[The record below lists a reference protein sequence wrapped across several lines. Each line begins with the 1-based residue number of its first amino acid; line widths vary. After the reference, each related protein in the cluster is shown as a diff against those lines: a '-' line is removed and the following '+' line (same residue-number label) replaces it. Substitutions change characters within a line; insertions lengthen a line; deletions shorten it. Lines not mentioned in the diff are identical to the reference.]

1 MTNTNANKEH
11 GGHANPNRRQSG
23 ADGASMNLGKKLA
36 RVWFSWRK
44 DSARVWFF
52 DEMSWEKS
60 EKREK
65 KVKLVKQ
72 RRKTWKL
79 LAKASDLADDPCCF
93 IGDFNDIL
101 NQEEKTGNHPKT
113 KNQIEKFRELVN
125 KRELMDIDLKGS
137 KFTWFSNPRDNIV
150 TRERIN
156 RALVNWGWRKMFEHV
171 TLIATPAIS
180 SDH

>member
-1 MTNTNANKEH
+1 MGDKRERSNEVLSEQQGKQIHKTEKGETYFVE
-11 GGHANPNRRQSG
+11 P
-23 ADGASMNLGKKLA
+23 ASDNEE
-36 RVWFSWRK
+36 K
-44 DSARVWFF
+44 DSEANNQKSRGMAR
-52 DEMSWEKS
+52 WE
-60 EKREK
+60 E
-65 KVKLVKQ
+65 Q